1 MLPLSRQARGH
12 PGPLLAITLILLC
25 VGLAPPCLGEP
36 AAIRRAFAIPAGV
49 AEVTLETFSEQADAP
64 IVYPLAEVRGVSTR
78 PVQGQLAARE
88 ALERLLAGT
97 VLEVSSDG
105 RTGAFVIRRSRNPA
119 PLPEDARPPLTS
131 SPHNS
136 PSSPMKKNPIAL
148 VATWLGLAVFAGSD
162 AQAQSPANTGSIEGR
177 VFNARS
183 GEYLEKA
190 RVTAE
195 GTGLEAL
202 TDASGSYRLPAVP
215 AGNVRMRVFF
225 TGFEPLVESVPVAAG
240 TVTARDFTF
249 GGSPGRD
256 VVQLS
261 EFVVGAAR
269 EMDGAAIAIN
279 EQRFAPNITHVV
291 SAGEFGI
298 SADGSVGEF
307 LKFMPGISVDYV
319 GGTANTISMDGVPS
333 NNVPVTVGG
342 FDLASTSSASTS
354 RSTELLQISIHNAA
368 RLEVTHS
375 PTPESPASALA
386 GSVNIVPRSAFERA
400 KPIFVGSVYLMMRDN
415 YRTLEKTPGPRR
427 GGSYKSQPGFDFSYI
442 APVNKRFGFT
452 LSGSYSNQFIPEDR
466 ITNTWRGAGAAT
478 TGTAAATAATQYPD
492 TTPDRPYLTDI
503 VLIDNLKFN
512 QRSSFGTTVDFKVSG
527 TATLSFSYQYGAFSS
542 ENNGSTL
549 TLAVNHVQPGSFTPT
564 ATRGT
569 PGRGQLTLASGSR
582 WREGETHMPTLV
594 YRHRGAI
601 WQTEAGAGYS
611 HSTNFLRDVG
621 AGYLGAMNVR
631 RTNVTLAFDDIFYLR
646 PRTISVTDGTTG
658 AAIDPY
664 RLSTYNLVSVGSPN
678 PRDSIDVKR
687 SAYANA
693 RREFTA
699 LGVPITVKGGLD
711 VRQARRDM
719 RGQSATYTYS
729 GPALAA
735 AGFRDPELSPRSL
748 PYGFGQLEWLE
759 PEAGLEF
766 YRANASLFTSN
777 LNDEYRS
784 AVSLSKRV
792 EETISS
798 AYLRGDAPLFNRRLK
813 LVGGVR
819 FEQTNIAAEGPLTD
833 ITRNYQRDATGRVIT
848 GPGGAPLRI
857 RTDGL
862 GISQLTF
869 LDRGM
874 KAEKEYFRV
883 FPNVNASFNVR
894 ENLIARASHYL
905 SIGRPDYNQYAGGL
919 TLPDVDDPAATGQ
932 RITVNNVAIKPWT
945 ARTTKVRLEYYFEGV
960 GQVAVG
966 AFRRDFENF
975 FAANIAPVT
984 PEFLALYSLDPDL
997 YGRFDVSTQRNLD
1010 STVRMSGFE
1019 AEYKQALTFLPAWAR
1034 GVQVF
1039 ANLTALRATGE
1050 SAAEFRGYTPRTYN
1064 WGVSLS
1070 RPRYTLRAN
1079 WNYQGRRRLE
1089 AITGRGIEAGT
1100 FQWRQKRLNLDLQG
1114 EFKLTPRFNLFANLR
1129 NVGVATEDFER
1140 TGPSTP
1146 AHAQFRE
1153 RQDFGASWTFGV
1165 KGTF

>member
-1 MLPLSRQARGH
+1 MIPRHAPAVFGLLFA
-12 PGPLLAITLILLC
+12 LAISVS
-25 VGLAPPCLGEP
+25 VG
-36 AAIRRAFAIPAGV
+36 RA
-49 AEVTLETFSEQADAP
+49 
-64 IVYPLAEVRGVSTR
+64 
-78 PVQGQLAARE
+78 QGSASA
-88 ALERLLAGT
+88 
-97 VLEVSSDG
+97 
-105 RTGAFVIRRSRNPA
+105 
-119 PLPEDARPPLTS
+119 
-131 SPHNS
+131 
-136 PSSPMKKNPIAL
+136 
-148 VATWLGLAVFAGSD
+148 
-162 AQAQSPANTGSIEGR
+162 GSIEGR

-195 GTGLEAL
+195 GTGVEAL
-202 TDASGSYRLPAVP
+202 TDASGTYRLGALPP
-215 AGNVRMRVFF
+215 GSVRVRVFF
-225 TGFEPLVESVPVAAG
+225 TGFEPLVETVPVTAG
-240 TVTARDFTF
+240 ATALRDFTF
-249 GGSPGRD
+249 GAPSGGD
-256 VVQLS
+256 VVRLS

-386 GSVNIVPRSAFERA
+386 GGVNIVPRSAFERA
-400 KPIFVGSVYLMMRDN
+400 KPLFVSSVYLLMRDN
-415 YRTLEKTPGPRR
+415 YRALEETPGPRR
-427 GGSYKSQPGFDFSYI
+427 GGSYKAQPGFDFSFI
-442 APVNKRFGFT
+442 VPVNKRFGFT

-466 ITNTWRGAGAAT
+466 ITNAWRGAGAAT
-478 TGTAAATAATQYPD
+478 TGLAAATAATQYPD

-503 VLIDNLKFN
+503 VIIDNLKFN
-512 QRSSFGTTVDFKVSG
+512 QRSSFGTTLDFKISS
-527 TATLSFSYQYGAFSS
+527 ADTLSFSYQYGAFSS
-542 ENNGSTL
+542 ANNGSTL
-549 TLAVNHVQPGSFTPT
+549 TLAVNHVQPGNFTPT

-569 PGRGQLTLASGSR
+569 AGRGQLTLASGSR

-594 YRHRGAI
+594 YRHRGSV
-601 WQTEAGAGYS
+601 WQAEAGAGYS
-611 HSTNFLRDVG
+611 HSTNFLRDVS
-621 AGYLGAMNVR
+621 AGYLGAMTVR
-631 RTNVTLAFDDIFYLR
+631 RTNVTLGFDDIFYLR
-646 PRTISVTDGTTG
+646 PRTIAVTDGTSG
-658 AAIDPY
+658 AVVDPY
-664 RLSTYNLVSVGSPN
+664 SLATYNLVSVGSPN

-693 RREFTA
+693 RREFTPFGIPVA
-699 LGVPITVKGGLD
+699 VKGGLD
-711 VRQARRDM
+711 VRQAVRDM
-719 RGQSATYTYS
+719 RGLSATFNYS
-729 GPALAA
+729 GAALSAG
-735 AGFRDPELSPRSL
+735 GFRDPEMSPRAL
-748 PYGFGQLEWLE
+748 PYGLGRLEWLE
-759 PEAGLEF
+759 PEAGLGF
-766 YRANASLFTSN
+766 YRANLPLFTSN

-784 AVSLSKRV
+784 AISLSKRV
-792 EETISS
+792 EEMTSS
-798 AYLRGDAPLFNRRLK
+798 GYLRGDVSLLNRRLK

-819 FEQTNIAAEGPLTD
+819 FEQTNIEAEGPLTD
-833 ITRNYQRDATGRVIT
+833 VTLNYQRNAAGKVIL
-848 GPGGAPLRI
+848 GPTGAPLRI
-857 RTDGL
+857 RTDAL

-874 KAEKEYFRV
+874 HAEKEYFRV
-883 FPNVNASFNVR
+883 FPNLNVSFNLR
-894 ENLIARASHYL
+894 DNLIARASSYT

-919 TLPDVDDPAATGQ
+919 TLPDIDDPAATGQ
-932 RITVNNVAIKPWT
+932 RITVNNVAIKPWS
-945 ARTTKVRLEYYFEGV
+945 AQTTKVRLEYYFEGV
-960 GQVAVG
+960 GQVAIG
-966 AFRRDFENF
+966 AFRREFENF
-975 FAANIAPVT
+975 FTATIGPAS
-984 PEFLALYSLDPDL
+984 PEFLALYNLDPDL

-1010 STVRMSGFE
+1010 TTVRMSGLE

-1050 SAAEFRGYTPRTYN
+1050 SAAEFRGYIPRTYN
-1064 WGVSLS
+1064 WGLSVS
-1070 RPRYTLRAN
+1070 RPRYILRAN

-1089 AITGRGIEAGT
+1089 AITGRSIEAGT

-1114 EFKLTPRFNLFANLR
+1114 EYKLSQRFTVFANLR

-1153 RQDFGASWTFGV
+1153 RQDFGSSWTFGV